1 MYICSYGI
9 YNSIYA
15 VQCDVLMPGLC
26 LSCSRSMGASSDADL
41 LWAVASAPGPWPLAS
56 GLCPGLRPLA
66 SSLQPPQAGGRSLG
80 RRRQAASGKGQG
92 LPQAAVYVYAIV
104 YANVCIICSMY
115 PYTHIQYTI
124 YIYTIYIKR
133 SLQSTYYLV
142 TITSGTTSTTLV
154 LNCSSLCVYTPHKKL
169 LSKRKAWRKAT
180 TAPIVVL
187 CPHL

>member
-133 SLQSTYYLV
+133 SLSGRAWPLHLKLRLSCSTAL
-142 TITSGTTSTTLV
+142 I
-154 LNCSSLCVYTPHKKL
+154 H
-169 LSKRKAWRKAT
+169 
-180 TAPIVVL
+180 
-187 CPHL
+187 

>member
-133 SLQSTYYLV
+133 SLPNGR
-142 TITSGTTSTTLV
+142 SGWFSLS
-154 LNCSSLCVYTPHKKL
+154 SSLLQFSRHSTIINNQ
-169 LSKRKAWRKAT
+169 LSIEQR
-180 TAPIVVL
+180 VQ
-187 CPHL
+187 